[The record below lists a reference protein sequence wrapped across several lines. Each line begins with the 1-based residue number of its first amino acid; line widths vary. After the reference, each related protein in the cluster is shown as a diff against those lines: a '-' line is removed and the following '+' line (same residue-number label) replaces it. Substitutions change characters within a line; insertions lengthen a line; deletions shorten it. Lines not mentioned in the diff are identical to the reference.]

1 MDQQSISRINELA
14 RLAKTRALTSEESAE
29 RERLRKAYIAAFREQ
44 TRRTLDETRV
54 KYERTAPTRACA
66 NIWTRKRTGR
76 GQNPDLPAFCAAYA
90 LMGIAPH
97 HA

>member
-54 KYERTAPTRACA
+54 K
-66 NIWTRKRTGR
+66 
-76 GQNPDLPAFCAAYA
+76 
-90 LMGIAPH
+90 
-97 HA
+97 

>member
-54 KYERTAPTRACA
+54 NYEDGTHKSLREHLDAQKNRQGP
-66 NIWTRKRTGR
+66 K
-76 GQNPDLPAFCAAYA
+76 P
-90 LMGIAPH
+90 
-97 HA
+97 

>member
-44 TRRTLDETRV
+44 TLRTLDETRV
-54 KYERTAPTRACA
+54 NYEDGTHKSLGEHLDAQKNRQGP
-66 NIWTRKRTGR
+66 K
-76 GQNPDLPAFCAAYA
+76 P
-90 LMGIAPH
+90 
-97 HA
+97 

>member
-44 TRRTLDETRV
+44 TRRTLDETRR
-54 KYERTAPTRACA
+54 EIRGRHPQEPARTFGRAKEPAGAKTLICRPFARLTR
-66 NIWTRKRTGR
+66 
-76 GQNPDLPAFCAAYA
+76 
-90 LMGIAPH
+90 
-97 HA
+97 